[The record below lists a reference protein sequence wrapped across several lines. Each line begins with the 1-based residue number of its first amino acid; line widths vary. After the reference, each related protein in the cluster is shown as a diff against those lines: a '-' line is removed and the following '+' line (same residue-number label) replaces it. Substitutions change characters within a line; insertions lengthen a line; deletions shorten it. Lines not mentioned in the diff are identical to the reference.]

1 MSTIDDLNFLRWKKE
16 NGVTD
21 ADIQA
26 YWFSTGPQ
34 GPQGSGGGGTGP
46 TGPTGPAV
54 DYILDS
60 GYDAAIVS
68 DFKPTGSSVAI
79 GATVYNVYTLIVGAT
94 SGNITGSNAYSF
106 FVGSIET
113 VLNSSIIIGTQKG
126 TLKTYDDNMSV
137 DTISQFANGGIVYSE
152 DSGSIIPIGYAAMN
166 VDITLGPGYQ
176 YFFFLTIAATE
187 TFNTSVNLEMEILV
201 ESTVTPIYSRD

>member
-34 GPQGSGGGGTGP
+34 GPQGSGGV

-54 DYILDS
+54 DYVLET
-60 GYDAAIVS
+60 GYDAAIIS
-68 DFKPTGSSVAI
+68 DFKPIGSSIAM
-79 GATVYNVYTLIVGAT
+79 GATVYDVYNLIVGAT

-113 VLNSSIIIGTQKG
+113 VLNSNIIIGTQKG
-126 TLKTYDDNMSV
+126 TFNTYDSNMSA
-137 DTISQFANGGIVYSE
+137 DTVSQFSSGGIVYSE
-152 DSGSIIPIGYAAMN
+152 DSSTIIPIGYAAMN
-166 VDITLGPGYQ
+166 VDTTLGPGYQ
-176 YFFFLTIAATE
+176 YFFFLTIAAIE
-187 TFNTSVNLEMEILV
+187 NFNTSVNLEMEILV